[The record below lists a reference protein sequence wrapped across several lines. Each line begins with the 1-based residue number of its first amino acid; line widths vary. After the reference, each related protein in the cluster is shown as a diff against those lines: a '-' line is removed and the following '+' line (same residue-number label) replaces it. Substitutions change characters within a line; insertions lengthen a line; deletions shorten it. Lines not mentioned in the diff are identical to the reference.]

1 MATTVKQASQGTRR
15 SAKQANVGVVESI
28 RTGPARLRT
37 YVDGLER
44 EMRLVTWPSKE
55 QVQSTTL
62 VVLVTVFA
70 FAAFF
75 GVVDFLL
82 AYVQTNVYRYF
93 TQ

>member
-1 MATTVKQASQGTRR
+1 
-15 SAKQANVGVVESI
+15 
-28 RTGPARLRT
+28 
-37 YVDGLER
+37 
-44 EMRLVTWPSKE
+44 MRLVTWPSKE

>member
-1 MATTVKQASQGTRR
+1 M
-15 SAKQANVGVVESI
+15 ESI
-28 RTGPARLRT
+28 QTAPARLRK

-44 EMRLVTWPSKE
+44 EMRLVTWPSKQ

-75 GVVDFLL
+75 GVVDVLL

>member
-1 MATTVKQASQGTRR
+1 
-15 SAKQANVGVVESI
+15 
-28 RTGPARLRT
+28 
-37 YVDGLER
+37 
-44 EMRLVTWPSKE
+44 MRLVTWPSKA

-75 GVVDFLL
+75 GVVDVLL

>member
-28 RTGPARLRT
+28 QTAPTRLRN